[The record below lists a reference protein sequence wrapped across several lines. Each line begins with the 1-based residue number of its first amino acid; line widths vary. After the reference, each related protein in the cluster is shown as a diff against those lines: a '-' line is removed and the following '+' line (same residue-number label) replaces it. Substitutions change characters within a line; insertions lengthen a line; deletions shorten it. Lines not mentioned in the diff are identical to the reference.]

1 METQQIKTSNQA
13 SDYLRQLTC
22 ITALGG
28 GHGLGR
34 LLYSLKFMGKK
45 LVGVVAT
52 TDNGGSTGKLRATH
66 KCIAWGD
73 IRNCLSQLAQQPL
86 AAELLNYRYN
96 DNMLRGHSFGNLLLH
111 TLNEISARPIDSI
124 ELLSRLLKVNC
135 KVLPMSE
142 VPTDLTA
149 DTAEDLHC
157 FGEIN
162 VDALV
167 TMPKRLSLS
176 PEVAATPEVINHIIN
191 SELILLGPGSFLT
204 SIMPPLLVSEIQQ
217 AIAAS
222 GAPIIYVDNL
232 VKENSPAG
240 RLTTQQR
247 LHWLEQHLAGASIGA
262 VISPVAHEITHIPVI
277 QTVTAEEN
285 SLHRHDATRLR
296 IAVAQA
302 YYHIK
307 NS

>member
-1 METQQIKTSNQA
+1 MHFFGLRLSLETQQIKTSNQA

-135 KVLPMSE
+135 KVLPCNAFMS
-142 VPTDLTA
+142 
-149 DTAEDLHC
+149 
-157 FGEIN
+157 
-162 VDALV
+162 
-167 TMPKRLSLS
+167 SS
-176 PEVAATPEVINHIIN
+176 
-191 SELILLGPGSFLT
+191 
-204 SIMPPLLVSEIQQ
+204 
-217 AIAAS
+217 
-222 GAPIIYVDNL
+222 
-232 VKENSPAG
+232 
-240 RLTTQQR
+240 
-247 LHWLEQHLAGASIGA
+247 
-262 VISPVAHEITHIPVI
+262 
-277 QTVTAEEN
+277 
-285 SLHRHDATRLR
+285 
-296 IAVAQA
+296 
-302 YYHIK
+302 
-307 NS
+307 